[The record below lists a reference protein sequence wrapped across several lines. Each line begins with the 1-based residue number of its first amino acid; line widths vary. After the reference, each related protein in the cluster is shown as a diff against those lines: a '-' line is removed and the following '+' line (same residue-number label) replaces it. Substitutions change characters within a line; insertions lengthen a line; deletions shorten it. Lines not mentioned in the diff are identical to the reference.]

1 MLLAP
6 PSLDVLRHELRR
18 RICTKCAAR
27 PCQSEILGP
36 EVVRPCELDCPIF
49 VHLRRLRKFAMCLD
63 PMLADR
69 DAVLKEQIEELCPT
83 DKWSP
88 SGTASADLL
97 PRDWCPLRRYRAET
111 SKVILDLVGE

>member
-1 MLLAP
+1 MLLHP

-36 EVVRPCELDCPIF
+36 EVVRPCEIDCPIF
-49 VHLRRLRKFAMCLD
+49 VHLPRLRRAAMCLD
-63 PMLADR
+63 PMLTDR
-69 DAVLKEQIEELCPT
+69 DRMLGAQVEEFCPA

-88 SGTASADLL
+88 SGTASTDLL
-97 PRDWCPLRRYRAET
+97 PREWCPLRRYRAET
-111 SKVILDLVGE
+111 AKVILDLVTE